1 MKSLYRKGMSFVR
14 IDEIN
19 ISLFNST
26 IYITTLLLVTIII
39 TPVFASEAAKVT
51 PTPEQN
57 NLMMECNLAA
67 RNSLINMD
75 IQKVEVTCTKAM
87 NEMDK
92 AYTDKSY
99 MINPIMNL
107 AFIYSLT
114 GEYAKADP
122 LLAKAKSI
130 GEEYYKAGSSEMKNI
145 NDLIEDHNIRKGK
158 PAQFKKAVVT
168 SPH

>member
-1 MKSLYRKGMSFVR
+1 MKYL
-14 IDEIN
+14 
-19 ISLFNST
+19 
-26 IYITTLLLVTIII
+26 YITALLLITIII
-39 TPVFASEAAKVT
+39 TPVFAANAPKEM
-51 PTPEQN
+51 PTQEQTN
-57 NLMMECNLAA
+57 MMMACNLAA

-75 IQKVEVTCTKAM
+75 IQKVEATCTKAM

-99 MINPIMNL
+99 MINPILNL

-130 GEEYYKAGSSEMKNI
+130 GEKYYKAGSSEMKNI
-145 NDLIEDHNIRKGK
+145 NGLIEDHNNRKGN
-158 PAQFKKAVVT
+158 PAQIKKAVVT